1 MGVNGLR
8 IGSNV
13 QASSA
18 VKPFSLEQGH
28 VQKVNLVSGAFQ
40 GELDG
45 VELGVEVCQQLLE
58 FFLSAREECEDIVNV
73 PQQMRG
79 WVPDQLFKAA
89 DSSFPMN
96 MLASVG
102 ATGVPMAMPLICL
115 NVFPANWNVLPVSIS
130 LSMVFNMDL
139 RL

>member
-1 MGVNGLR
+1 MYIRIGVDGLR

-58 FFLSAREECEDIVNV
+58 FFFSAREECEDIVNV
-73 PQQMRG
+73 PQ
-79 WVPDQLFKAA
+79 PDE
-89 DSSFPMN
+89 
-96 MLASVG
+96 
-102 ATGVPMAMPLICL
+102 
-115 NVFPANWNVLPVSIS
+115 
-130 LSMVFNMDL
+130 
-139 RL
+139 RLGT